1 MPLCKK
7 LTESRIFMLTAFVGL
22 LTGCEQPKPEA
33 PPEDAAITGDRGQ
46 ASYTLAYAMGRSV
59 LEQYPDELDIDAFA
73 SGIEDGMRGSE
84 QQVAETAGRAAL
96 DRLLQGRRPRA
107 QKVASSTDD
116 EGKAFLEANGQ
127 RSEVVTLPSGLQ
139 YEVLVAGEGARP
151 AATDTVTTHYEGS
164 LIDGSVF
171 DSSVERGTPA
181 SFALNRV
188 IRGWTEA
195 LQLMSVGSKWRLF
208 IPPDL
213 AYGARGA
220 PPSIPADATLIFEV
234 ELLSID

>member
-1 MPLCKK
+1 MPSCEK
-7 LTESRIFMLTAFVGL
+7 LTESKILPITVFVAL
-22 LTGCEQPKPEA
+22 LTGCAQPEPEA
-33 PPEDAAITGDRGQ
+33 PQDAAITGDQGQ
-46 ASYTLAYAMGRSV
+46 ASYTLGYAMGQSV

-73 SGIEDGMRGSE
+73 SGMQDGMRGSA
-84 QQVAETAGRAAL
+84 QQVAETDGRAAL
-96 DRLLQGRRPRA
+96 DRLLQGRQARL
-107 QKVASSTDD
+107 QTVASQTSDD
-116 EGKAFLEANGQ
+116 GEAFLEANGQ
-127 RSEVVTLPSGLQ
+127 RSEVVTLPSGMQ
-139 YEVLVAGEGARP
+139 YEVLVAGDGAKP

-171 DSSVERGTPA
+171 DSSVARGTPA
-181 SFALNRV
+181 SFPLNRV

>member
-1 MPLCKK
+1 MHRKK
-7 LTESRIFMLTAFVGL
+7 LTESRIFTITVFIGL
-22 LTGCEQPKPEA
+22 LTGCGQPESEA
-33 PPEDAAITGDRGQ
+33 PPQDAAITGDQGQ
-46 ASYTLAYAMGRSV
+46 ASYTLGYAMGQSV

-73 SGIEDGMRGSE
+73 SGMQDGMRGSA
-84 QQVAETAGRAAL
+84 QQVAETDGRAAL
-96 DRLLQGRRPRA
+96 DRLLQGRQARL
-107 QKVASSTDD
+107 QTVASQTSDD
-116 EGKAFLEANGQ
+116 GEAFLEANGQ
-127 RSEVVTLPSGLQ
+127 RSEVVTLPSGMQ
-139 YEVLVAGEGARP
+139 YEVLVAGDGAKP

-171 DSSVERGTPA
+171 DSSVARGTPA
-181 SFALNRV
+181 SFPLNRV

>member
-1 MPLCKK
+1 M
-7 LTESRIFMLTAFVGL
+7 
-22 LTGCEQPKPEA
+22 
-33 PPEDAAITGDRGQ
+33 
-46 ASYTLAYAMGRSV
+46 
-59 LEQYPDELDIDAFA
+59 
-73 SGIEDGMRGSE
+73 
-84 QQVAETAGRAAL
+84 
-96 DRLLQGRRPRA
+96 
-107 QKVASSTDD
+107 
-116 EGKAFLEANGQ
+116 
-127 RSEVVTLPSGLQ
+127 Q
-139 YEVLVAGEGARP
+139 YEVLVAGDGAKP

-171 DSSVERGTPA
+171 DSSVARGTPA
-181 SFALNRV
+181 SFPLNRV

-195 LQLMSVGSKWRLF
+195 LQLMSVGSKWKLF

>member
-1 MPLCKK
+1 MHRKK
-7 LTESRIFMLTAFVGL
+7 LTESRIFTITVFVAL
-22 LTGCEQPKPEA
+22 LTGCAQPEPEV
-33 PPEDAAITGDRGQ
+33 PQEDAAITGDQGQ
-46 ASYTLAYAMGRSV
+46 ASYTLGYAMGQSV

-73 SGIEDGMRGSE
+73 SGMQDGMRGSA
-84 QQVAETAGRAAL
+84 QQVAETDGRAAL
-96 DRLLQGRRPRA
+96 DRLLQGRQARL
-107 QKVASSTDD
+107 QTVASQTSDD
-116 EGKAFLEANGQ
+116 GEAFLEANGQ
-127 RSEVVTLPSGLQ
+127 RSEVVTLPSGMQ
-139 YEVLVAGEGARP
+139 YEVLVAGDGAKP

-171 DSSVERGTPA
+171 DSSVARGTPA
-181 SFALNRV
+181 SFPLNRV

-195 LQLMSVGSKWRLF
+195 LQLMSVGSKWKLF

>member
-1 MPLCKK
+1 MHRKK
-7 LTESRIFMLTAFVGL
+7 LTESNIFLIAILVGV
-22 LTGCEQPKPEA
+22 LTGCAQPESEA
-33 PPEDAAITGDRGQ
+33 PQEDAAITGDQGQ
-46 ASYTLAYAMGRSV
+46 ASYTLGYAMGQSV

-73 SGIEDGMRGSE
+73 SGMQDGMRGSA
-84 QQVAETAGRAAL
+84 QQVAEMDGRAAL
-96 DRLLQGRRPRA
+96 DRLLQGRQARL
-107 QKVASSTDD
+107 QKVASQTSDD
-116 EGKAFLEANGQ
+116 GKAFLELNGQ
-127 RSEVVTLPSGLQ
+127 RSEVVTLPSGMQ
-139 YEVLVAGEGARP
+139 YEVLVAGDGAKP

-171 DSSVERGTPA
+171 DSSVARGTPA
-181 SFALNRV
+181 SFPLNRV

-195 LQLMSVGSKWRLF
+195 LQLMSVGSKWKLF

-213 AYGARGA
+213 AYGTRGA

>member
-1 MPLCKK
+1 MHRKK
-7 LTESRIFMLTAFVGL
+7 LTESRIFTITVFVGL
-22 LTGCEQPKPEA
+22 LTGCGQTEPEA
-33 PPEDAAITGDRGQ
+33 PPQDAAITGDQGQ
-46 ASYTLAYAMGRSV
+46 ASYTLGYAMGQSV

-73 SGIEDGMRGSE
+73 SGMQDGMRGSA
-84 QQVAETAGRAAL
+84 QQVAETDGRAAL
-96 DRLLQGRRPRA
+96 DRLLQGRQARL
-107 QKVASSTDD
+107 QKVASQTSDD
-116 EGKAFLEANGQ
+116 GKAFLELNGQ
-127 RSEVVTLPSGLQ
+127 RSEVVTLPSGMQ
-139 YEVLVAGEGARP
+139 YEVLVAGDGAKP

-164 LIDGSVF
+164 LIDGFVF
-171 DSSVERGTPA
+171 DSSVARGTPA
-181 SFALNRV
+181 SFPLNRV

>member
-1 MPLCKK
+1 MQLRKK
-7 LTESRIFMLTAFVGL
+7 LTESRIFTITVFVGL
-22 LTGCEQPKPEA
+22 LTGCAQPEPEA
-33 PPEDAAITGDRGQ
+33 PRDAAITGDQGQ
-46 ASYTLAYAMGRSV
+46 ASYTLGYAMGQSV

-73 SGIEDGMRGSE
+73 SGMQDGMRGSA
-84 QQVAETAGRAAL
+84 QQVAETDGRAAL
-96 DRLLQGRRPRA
+96 DRLLQGRQARL
-107 QKVASSTDD
+107 QTVASQTSDD
-116 EGKAFLEANGQ
+116 GEAFLEANGQ
-127 RSEVVTLPSGLQ
+127 RSEVVTLRSGMQ
-139 YEVLVAGEGARP
+139 YEVLVAGDGAKP

-171 DSSVERGTPA
+171 DSSVARGTPA
-181 SFALNRV
+181 SFPLNRV

>member
-1 MPLCKK
+1 MQLRKK
-7 LTESRIFMLTAFVGL
+7 LTESRIFTITVFVSL
-22 LTGCEQPKPEA
+22 LTGCAQPEPEA
-33 PPEDAAITGDRGQ
+33 PRDAAITGDQGQ
-46 ASYTLAYAMGRSV
+46 ASYTLGYAMGQSV

-73 SGIEDGMRGSE
+73 SGMQDGMRGSA
-84 QQVAETAGRAAL
+84 QQVAETDGRAAL
-96 DRLLQGRRPRA
+96 DRLLQGRQARL
-107 QKVASSTDD
+107 QTVASQTSDD
-116 EGKAFLEANGQ
+116 GEAFLEANGQ
-127 RSEVVTLPSGLQ
+127 RSEVVTLPSGMQ
-139 YEVLVAGEGARP
+139 YAVLVAGDGPKPE
-151 AATDTVTTHYEGS
+151 ATDTVTTHYEGS

-171 DSSVERGTPA
+171 DSSVARGTPA
-181 SFALNRV
+181 SFPLNRV